1 MQTGLTEDLKAVND
15 ARKTAIIDREVLRLN
30 VNIATLQETGLPNS
44 GSLEEKK
51 LHLLLA
57 GKSSVEAREHGVG
70 FALKNTLLCMIQV
83 PSNGTARIL
92 TLLLSTA
99 EGTVHLVCVYAPTL

>member
-30 VNIATLQETGLPNS
+30 VNIATLQETRLPDS
-44 GSLEEKK
+44 GSLEEKNYTFFWQR
-51 LHLLLA
+51 
-57 GKSSVEAREHGVG
+57 KSGVETREHGMG